1 MEQRVYGGNLSAVGL
16 AEALVRHFDPIPDVQ
31 AQKFEGG
38 DGWLVQV
45 GTGDDPKVVRHAVTV
60 AITPLADGQSGVR
73 VTMGQQQWLMP
84 DEAGMALVWAIIA
97 AMVTPWVLFL
107 MLLPLREAI
116 LSTGLPRQVWEQIEA
131 YARQEGGALQGS
143 ETLAHPHS

>member
-1 MEQRVYGGNLSAVGL
+1 MEQRVYGGNLSAAGL
-16 AEALVRHFDPIPDVQ
+16 AEALVRHFDPLPDVQ

-45 GTGDDPKVVRHAVTV
+45 GTGDDPAVVRHAVTV
-60 AITPLADGQSGVR
+60 AITPLADGQSGLR
-73 VTMGQQQWLMP
+73 VTIGQQQWLMP

-97 AMVTPWVLFL
+97 AIVTPWVLFL

-116 LSTGLPRQVWEQIEA
+116 LSTGLPRQVWEQIEVETG
-131 YARQEGGALQGS
+131 RGGGTLQGA
-143 ETLAHPHS
+143 ETLAHPQA